1 MRIYS
6 LLPSATEIVAS
17 LGLADS
23 LVAVSEERDWPP
35 RVREL
40 PVVPASRVDRN
51 RLSSLEIEQAVRDSR
66 RVLSLRGPLQPIN
79 PSTHQP
85 INPSMPERK
94 AGSGSGIAPRPG
106 PLNSTLHL
114 APPGSTPRGVA

>member
-1 MRIYS
+1 MRICS

-23 LVAVSEERDWPP
+23 LVAVSEERDRPP

-40 PVVPASRVDRN
+40 PVVTASRVDRN

-66 RVLSLRGPLQPIN
+66 RVLSSRRPL
-79 PSTHQP
+79 QP